1 MIDIFDPRHYE
12 GVRRP
17 LLDAVSLPPW
27 CYTSDAF
34 YRREVEEILVKSW
47 NLVGRVD
54 EIPHPGDYRV
64 FDLCGQSAIVMR
76 GEDGEIRALANT
88 CRHRGT
94 RLLDDRGNC
103 RAIICPY
110 HAWTYRLDGTLFGCR
125 GMEKTRGFDK
135 EGNGLAPVR
144 LGVWAGFIF
153 VCFSDECPDLETW
166 LGDLPREFGPYRFET
181 FALVRRKHYDLDCNW
196 KLYIENAMEDYHT
209 PTVHR
214 SSIGLQETD
223 PLETIGEWDSIH
235 MESDG
240 TIAVLPEDTGRRPG
254 APSPCSIPR
263 RSSAP
268 RRSRTSRVWRDGVGV
283 RELLHRPLP
292 HDVLRHHEGL
302 HVVAADD
309 PERPGLRARS
319 SAGQASRPGCWGAE

>member
-1 MIDIFDPRHYE
+1 MIDIFDPNHYE

-34 YRREVEEILVKSW
+34 YRREVEEVLVKSW

-54 EIPHPGDYRV
+54 EIPNAGDYRV

-94 RLLDDRGNC
+94 RLLDDSGHC

-110 HAWTYRLDGTLFGCR
+110 HAWTYRLDGSLYGCR

-135 EGNGLAPVR
+135 DGNGLVPIR
-144 LGVWAGFIF
+144 LGIWAGFIF
-153 VCFSDECPDLETW
+153 VCFSDRCPDLETW
-166 LGDLPREFGPYRFET
+166 LGDLPQQFGSYRFET
-181 FALVRRKHYDLDCNW
+181 FELVRRRHYDLDCNW

-209 PTVHR
+209 PTVHK

-223 PLETIGEWDSIH
+223 LIPTIGEWDSIH
-235 MESDG
+235 MESES
-240 TIAVLPEDTGRRPG
+240 TIAVLAEDTTPF
-254 APSPCSIPR
+254 
-263 RSSAP
+263 
-268 RRSRTSRVWRDGVGV
+268 
-283 RELLHRPLP
+283 P
-292 HDVLRHHEGL
+292 HVEGL
-302 HVVAADD
+302 
-309 PERPGLRARS
+309 EGRPASGTSFTVLYPTTFFGTTQDCMWWATAISART
-319 SAGQASRPGCWGAE
+319 GFKR

>member
-1 MIDIFDPRHYE
+1 MPST
-12 GVRRP
+12 G
-17 LLDAVSLPPW
+17 A
-27 CYTSDAF
+27 
-34 YRREVEEILVKSW
+34 EVEEILVKSW

-166 LGDLPREFGPYRFET
+166 LGDLPRGIRPLSLRD
-181 FALVRRKHYDLDCNW
+181 VRAPC
-196 KLYIENAMEDYHT
+196 AAST
-209 PTVHR
+209 TTSTATG
-214 SSIGLQETD
+214 SSTSRTRWR
-223 PLETIGEWDSIH
+223 TI
-235 MESDG
+235 
-240 TIAVLPEDTGRRPG
+240 TRRPCTG
-254 APSPCSIPR
+254 ARSACRRRTRSRPSASGTPSTWRATAPLPSSPR
-263 RSSAP
+263 TP
-268 RRSRTSRVWRDGVGV
+268 RRSRTSRVWRDG
-283 RELLHRPLP
+283 R
-292 HDVLRHHEGL
+292 
-302 HVVAADD
+302 
-309 PERPGLRARS
+309 RPGAPSPSSTPRRS
-319 SAGQASRPGCWGAE
+319 SAPRRTACGGCRRSRTARPGAE